1 MAKKSKINYRQLLI
15 ETFFIVFAVLLAL
28 VLNEWRTAVKEQ
40 DTVDKVLENIINE
53 IEANKKDL
61 EVKYKYHL
69 KTSQEIGRYLANDS
83 LWGTLQY
90 NSGVEA
96 VTQLMP
102 KGIYNPN
109 MQSGAWD
116 SAVLSGV
123 VNSFDYEVL
132 YTLSNLYQVQES
144 GPNSTWKI
152 IAGFYSEADSFNR
165 ENARQL
171 ALRFQLAFGELYNQE
186 RSLLNNYED
195 ALKTLQQ

>member
-40 DTVDKVLENIINE
+40 DMVDKVLENIVNE

-61 EVKYKYHL
+61 EIKYKYHL
-69 KTSQEIGRYLANDS
+69 AMSQEIGRYLANDS

-96 VTQLMP
+96 VIQLTP

-132 YTLSNLYQVQES
+132 YTLSNLYQIQES

-152 IAGFYSEADSFNR
+152 IAGFYSEADSFNP

-171 ALRFQLAFGELYNQE
+171 ALRFQIAFGELYNQE
-186 RSLLNNYED
+186 RSLLNDYKH